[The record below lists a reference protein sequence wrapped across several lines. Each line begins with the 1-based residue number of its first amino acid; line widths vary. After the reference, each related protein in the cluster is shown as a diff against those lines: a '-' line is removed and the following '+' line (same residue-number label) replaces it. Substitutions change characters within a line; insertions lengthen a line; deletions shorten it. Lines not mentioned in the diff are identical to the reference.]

1 MLSFRLSRPT
11 RFRWSAFPI
20 LLLPLGGFALGACA
34 QKSATGDPRVTVIRD
49 DRAPPQGGIAP
60 DKEQEIL
67 LVLQQRQVSTSKC
80 YQDVLNQKQD
90 RSFAGSMKVVIGI
103 GTGGDARDVRVVGGT
118 LTDSEVAGC
127 LIETIKAFEFPKLDH
142 PGEVQYEFQFR
153 PAY

>member
-1 MLSFRLSRPT
+1 MFST
-11 RFRWSAFPI
+11 RFALPM
-20 LLLPLGGFALGACA
+20 LLLSVAAGGLAACA
-34 QKSATGDPRVTVIRD
+34 QQTASGDPRVTVLGRD

-90 RSFAGSMKVVIGI
+90 RKFAGSMKVLIGI
-103 GTGGDARDVRVVGGT
+103 GTTGEARDVRVVGGT
-118 LTDSEVAGC
+118 LSDPEVAGC
-127 LIETIKAFEFPKLDH
+127 LIDTIKTFEFPKLDQA
-142 PGEVQYEFQFR
+142 GEVQYEFQFR